1 MYLIVGLGNPEEE
14 YSKTRHNMGFNAINK
29 IAEQYGIKVT
39 KNKFQGLYESALI
52 EGEKVILLKPQT
64 YMNLSGNSVKEFVD
78 FYKISKE
85 EILVIYDDMDIEPG
99 KIKIRKKGSAGGH
112 NGMKSIVSML
122 GTEEFTRIRIG
133 IGRPEHNG
141 DDINYVIGSIPE
153 EEIPKLEEGVE
164 KAKKAVIEILKNGVD
179 SAMNKLNYKGKDMI
193 ELIVNK
199 SNDTKIIA
207 AVENGKLVEIY
218 EENEQSQKAR
228 NEGNIYIGIVKD
240 IVPGMQAAFVD
251 IGTEKNSFI
260 HVKDVV
266 PQVDEKIE
274 KRIDKKIKDVVKSGE
289 KILIQIQKDSNEK
302 KGARTSTHIKLTGK
316 YVILMPNT
324 NIVTISQ
331 KIENDKERERL
342 LEIVKK
348 VLPENTGAIVR
359 TAALKKNGE
368 EIEKDLNQLVEKW
381 KKIKAKFDKAPNKPQ
396 LLFKSPSF
404 LEKLILDLPENKIE
418 KIEVNEQ
425 KEYEKIRKMLND
437 INEKISLELSENIF
451 EKYELE
457 KQIEKTKQRKIWL
470 NCGGFITIDQ
480 TEALV
485 AIDVNSGKFTGKNTL
500 EETVY
505 KVNYE
510 ATIEIAKQL
519 RLRDIGG
526 IIIIDYIDMQKQENK
541 EKIEKL
547 LKESLKQDRA
557 KTQVEGFTKLNL
569 MELTR
574 KHICSHNS

>member
-1 MYLIVGLGNPEEE
+1 
-14 YSKTRHNMGFNAINK
+14 
-29 IAEQYGIKVT
+29 
-39 KNKFQGLYESALI
+39 
-52 EGEKVILLKPQT
+52 
-64 YMNLSGNSVKEFVD
+64 
-78 FYKISKE
+78 
-85 EILVIYDDMDIEPG
+85 
-99 KIKIRKKGSAGGH
+99 
-112 NGMKSIVSML
+112 
-122 GTEEFTRIRIG
+122 
-133 IGRPEHNG
+133 
-141 DDINYVIGSIPE
+141 
-153 EEIPKLEEGVE
+153 
-164 KAKKAVIEILKNGVD
+164 
-179 SAMNKLNYKGKDMI
+179 MI

-396 LLFKSPSF
+396 LLFKSPIF

>member
-1 MYLIVGLGNPEEE
+1 
-14 YSKTRHNMGFNAINK
+14 
-29 IAEQYGIKVT
+29 
-39 KNKFQGLYESALI
+39 
-52 EGEKVILLKPQT
+52 
-64 YMNLSGNSVKEFVD
+64 
-78 FYKISKE
+78 
-85 EILVIYDDMDIEPG
+85 
-99 KIKIRKKGSAGGH
+99 
-112 NGMKSIVSML
+112 
-122 GTEEFTRIRIG
+122 
-133 IGRPEHNG
+133 
-141 DDINYVIGSIPE
+141 
-153 EEIPKLEEGVE
+153 
-164 KAKKAVIEILKNGVD
+164 
-179 SAMNKLNYKGKDMI
+179 MI
-193 ELIVNK
+193 ELIVDK
-199 SNDTKIIA
+199 KEDLKTIA
-207 AVENGKLVEIY
+207 AIENGRLVEIY

-228 NEGNIYIGIVKD
+228 NEGNIYLGIVRD
-240 IVPGMQAAFVD
+240 IVPGMQAAFID
-251 IGTEKNSFI
+251 IGTDKKSFI

-274 KRIDKKIKDVVKSGE
+274 KKFDGKIKDLVKTGQ
-289 KILIQIQKDSNEK
+289 KILIQVQKDSNDK

-316 YVILMPNT
+316 YVILMPKT

-331 KIENDKERERL
+331 KIENEKEKERL
-342 LEIVKK
+342 INILKSK
-348 VLPENTGAIVR
+348 LPENTGAIIR
-359 TAALKKNGE
+359 TAAENKTSQ
-368 EIEKDLNQLVEKW
+368 EINLDLEQLIKKW
-381 KKIKAKFDKAPNKPQ
+381 KKIESKYEQGGNNPQ
-396 LLFKSPSF
+396 LLYKSPSII
-404 LEKLILDLPENKIE
+404 EKLILDLPEDRIE
-418 KIEVNEQ
+418 KIEVNDQ
-425 KEYEKIRKMLND
+425 KEYEEIKD
-437 INEKISLELSENIF
+437 IIEDAHENIKLEVQQNLL

-470 NCGGFITIDQ
+470 NCGGFITIDP

-541 EKIEKL
+541 DKIEKL
-547 LKESLKQDRA
+547 LRESLKQDRA

>member
-1 MYLIVGLGNPEEE
+1 
-14 YSKTRHNMGFNAINK
+14 
-29 IAEQYGIKVT
+29 
-39 KNKFQGLYESALI
+39 
-52 EGEKVILLKPQT
+52 
-64 YMNLSGNSVKEFVD
+64 
-78 FYKISKE
+78 
-85 EILVIYDDMDIEPG
+85 
-99 KIKIRKKGSAGGH
+99 
-112 NGMKSIVSML
+112 
-122 GTEEFTRIRIG
+122 
-133 IGRPEHNG
+133 
-141 DDINYVIGSIPE
+141 
-153 EEIPKLEEGVE
+153 
-164 KAKKAVIEILKNGVD
+164 
-179 SAMNKLNYKGKDMI
+179 MI

-199 SNDTKIIA
+199 NKDEKIIA
-207 AVENGKLVEIY
+207 AVENGKLVEIN
-218 EENEQSQKAR
+218 EEHEQSQKAR
-228 NEGNIYIGIVKD
+228 NEGNIYLGIVKD

-274 KRIDKKIKDVVKSGE
+274 KRIDTKIKDVIKTGQ
-289 KILIQIQKDSNEK
+289 KILVQIQKDSNDK

-316 YVILMPNT
+316 YVVLMPNT

-331 KIENDKERERL
+331 KIEDESERERL
-342 LEIVKK
+342 LKSIKV

-359 TAALKKNGE
+359 TAAIKKKDEELKE
-368 EIEKDLNQLVEKW
+368 DLEQLLNKW
-381 KKIKAKFDKAPNKPQ
+381 KKIEEKFKKAPSKPQ
-396 LLFKSPSF
+396 LSYKSPSI
-404 LEKLILDLPENKIE
+404 LEKIILDLPENRIE
-418 KIEVNEQ
+418 KITINDE
-425 KEYEKIRKMLND
+425 KEYEEIQ
-437 INEKISLELSENIF
+437 ELLQEMNENIKTEMHQDIL

-457 KQIEKTKQRKIWL
+457 KQIEKSKQRKIWL

-485 AIDVNSGKFTGKNTL
+485 AIDVNSGKFTGKSTL

-541 EKIEKL
+541 DKIEKL

>member
-1 MYLIVGLGNPEEE
+1 
-14 YSKTRHNMGFNAINK
+14 
-29 IAEQYGIKVT
+29 
-39 KNKFQGLYESALI
+39 
-52 EGEKVILLKPQT
+52 
-64 YMNLSGNSVKEFVD
+64 
-78 FYKISKE
+78 
-85 EILVIYDDMDIEPG
+85 
-99 KIKIRKKGSAGGH
+99 
-112 NGMKSIVSML
+112 
-122 GTEEFTRIRIG
+122 
-133 IGRPEHNG
+133 
-141 DDINYVIGSIPE
+141 
-153 EEIPKLEEGVE
+153 
-164 KAKKAVIEILKNGVD
+164 
-179 SAMNKLNYKGKDMI
+179 MI

>member
-1 MYLIVGLGNPEEE
+1 
-14 YSKTRHNMGFNAINK
+14 
-29 IAEQYGIKVT
+29 
-39 KNKFQGLYESALI
+39 
-52 EGEKVILLKPQT
+52 
-64 YMNLSGNSVKEFVD
+64 
-78 FYKISKE
+78 
-85 EILVIYDDMDIEPG
+85 
-99 KIKIRKKGSAGGH
+99 
-112 NGMKSIVSML
+112 
-122 GTEEFTRIRIG
+122 
-133 IGRPEHNG
+133 
-141 DDINYVIGSIPE
+141 
-153 EEIPKLEEGVE
+153 
-164 KAKKAVIEILKNGVD
+164 
-179 SAMNKLNYKGKDMI
+179 MI

-368 EIEKDLNQLVEKW
+368 EIEKNLNQLVEKW

-425 KEYEKIRKMLND
+425 KEYEEIRKMLND
-437 INEKISLELSENIF
+437 VNEKISLELSENIF

-485 AIDVNSGKFTGKNTL
+485 AIDVNSGKFTGKSTL

>member
-1 MYLIVGLGNPEEE
+1 
-14 YSKTRHNMGFNAINK
+14 
-29 IAEQYGIKVT
+29 
-39 KNKFQGLYESALI
+39 
-52 EGEKVILLKPQT
+52 
-64 YMNLSGNSVKEFVD
+64 
-78 FYKISKE
+78 
-85 EILVIYDDMDIEPG
+85 
-99 KIKIRKKGSAGGH
+99 
-112 NGMKSIVSML
+112 
-122 GTEEFTRIRIG
+122 
-133 IGRPEHNG
+133 
-141 DDINYVIGSIPE
+141 
-153 EEIPKLEEGVE
+153 
-164 KAKKAVIEILKNGVD
+164 
-179 SAMNKLNYKGKDMI
+179 MI

-240 IVPGMQAAFVD
+240 IVPGMQAAFVN

-289 KILIQIQKDSNEK
+289 KILIQIKKDSNEK

-425 KEYEKIRKMLND
+425 KEYEEIRKMLND

-485 AIDVNSGKFTGKNTL
+485 AIDVNSGKFTGKSTL

>member
-1 MYLIVGLGNPEEE
+1 
-14 YSKTRHNMGFNAINK
+14 
-29 IAEQYGIKVT
+29 
-39 KNKFQGLYESALI
+39 
-52 EGEKVILLKPQT
+52 
-64 YMNLSGNSVKEFVD
+64 
-78 FYKISKE
+78 
-85 EILVIYDDMDIEPG
+85 
-99 KIKIRKKGSAGGH
+99 
-112 NGMKSIVSML
+112 
-122 GTEEFTRIRIG
+122 
-133 IGRPEHNG
+133 
-141 DDINYVIGSIPE
+141 
-153 EEIPKLEEGVE
+153 
-164 KAKKAVIEILKNGVD
+164 
-179 SAMNKLNYKGKDMI
+179 MI

-274 KRIDKKIKDVVKSGE
+274 KRIDKKIKDVVKSGK

-342 LEIVKK
+342 LEIVKN

-368 EIEKDLNQLVEKW
+368 EIEKDLKQLVEKW

-425 KEYEKIRKMLND
+425 KEYEEIRKMLND
-437 INEKISLELSENIF
+437 INEKISLELNENIF

-485 AIDVNSGKFTGKNTL
+485 AIDVNSGKFTGKSTL

-557 KTQVEGFTKLNL
+557 KTQVEGFTKLDL
-569 MELTR
+569 MEMTR
-574 KHICSHNS
+574 KHICSHKDRKENN

>member
-1 MYLIVGLGNPEEE
+1 
-14 YSKTRHNMGFNAINK
+14 
-29 IAEQYGIKVT
+29 
-39 KNKFQGLYESALI
+39 
-52 EGEKVILLKPQT
+52 
-64 YMNLSGNSVKEFVD
+64 
-78 FYKISKE
+78 
-85 EILVIYDDMDIEPG
+85 
-99 KIKIRKKGSAGGH
+99 
-112 NGMKSIVSML
+112 
-122 GTEEFTRIRIG
+122 
-133 IGRPEHNG
+133 
-141 DDINYVIGSIPE
+141 
-153 EEIPKLEEGVE
+153 
-164 KAKKAVIEILKNGVD
+164 
-179 SAMNKLNYKGKDMI
+179 MI

-302 KGARTSTHIKLTGK
+302 KGARTSTHIKLTVK

-425 KEYEKIRKMLND
+425 KEYEEIRKMLND
-437 INEKISLELSENIF
+437 INEKISLELGENIF

-485 AIDVNSGKFTGKNTL
+485 AIDVNSGKFTGKSTL

>member
-1 MYLIVGLGNPEEE
+1 
-14 YSKTRHNMGFNAINK
+14 
-29 IAEQYGIKVT
+29 
-39 KNKFQGLYESALI
+39 
-52 EGEKVILLKPQT
+52 
-64 YMNLSGNSVKEFVD
+64 
-78 FYKISKE
+78 
-85 EILVIYDDMDIEPG
+85 
-99 KIKIRKKGSAGGH
+99 
-112 NGMKSIVSML
+112 
-122 GTEEFTRIRIG
+122 
-133 IGRPEHNG
+133 
-141 DDINYVIGSIPE
+141 
-153 EEIPKLEEGVE
+153 
-164 KAKKAVIEILKNGVD
+164 
-179 SAMNKLNYKGKDMI
+179 MI

-199 SNDTKIIA
+199 SKDTKIIA

-359 TAALKKNGE
+359 TAALKKNCE

-425 KEYEKIRKMLND
+425 KEYEEIRKMLND

-485 AIDVNSGKFTGKNTL
+485 AIDVNSGKFTGKSTL

>member
-1 MYLIVGLGNPEEE
+1 
-14 YSKTRHNMGFNAINK
+14 
-29 IAEQYGIKVT
+29 
-39 KNKFQGLYESALI
+39 
-52 EGEKVILLKPQT
+52 
-64 YMNLSGNSVKEFVD
+64 
-78 FYKISKE
+78 
-85 EILVIYDDMDIEPG
+85 
-99 KIKIRKKGSAGGH
+99 
-112 NGMKSIVSML
+112 
-122 GTEEFTRIRIG
+122 
-133 IGRPEHNG
+133 
-141 DDINYVIGSIPE
+141 
-153 EEIPKLEEGVE
+153 
-164 KAKKAVIEILKNGVD
+164 
-179 SAMNKLNYKGKDMI
+179 MI

-218 EENEQSQKAR
+218 EENEQSQKAS

-342 LEIVKK
+342 LEIVKN

-368 EIEKDLNQLVEKW
+368 EIEKDLKQLVEKW

-425 KEYEKIRKMLND
+425 KEYEEIRKMLND
-437 INEKISLELSENIF
+437 INEKISLELNENIF
-451 EKYELE
+451 QKYELE

-485 AIDVNSGKFTGKNTL
+485 AIDVNSGKFTGKSTL

>member
-1 MYLIVGLGNPEEE
+1 
-14 YSKTRHNMGFNAINK
+14 
-29 IAEQYGIKVT
+29 
-39 KNKFQGLYESALI
+39 
-52 EGEKVILLKPQT
+52 
-64 YMNLSGNSVKEFVD
+64 
-78 FYKISKE
+78 
-85 EILVIYDDMDIEPG
+85 
-99 KIKIRKKGSAGGH
+99 
-112 NGMKSIVSML
+112 
-122 GTEEFTRIRIG
+122 
-133 IGRPEHNG
+133 
-141 DDINYVIGSIPE
+141 
-153 EEIPKLEEGVE
+153 
-164 KAKKAVIEILKNGVD
+164 
-179 SAMNKLNYKGKDMI
+179 MI

-199 SNDTKIIA
+199 NKDEKIIA

-228 NEGNIYIGIVKD
+228 NEGNIYLGIVKD

-274 KRIDKKIKDVVKSGE
+274 KRIDTKIKDVIKTGQ
-289 KILIQIQKDSNEK
+289 KILVQIQKDSNDK

-316 YVILMPNT
+316 YVVLMPNT

-331 KIENDKERERL
+331 KIEDESEKERL
-342 LEIVKK
+342 LKSIKA

-359 TAALKKNGE
+359 TAAIKKKDEELKE
-368 EIEKDLNQLVEKW
+368 DLEQLLNKW
-381 KKIKAKFDKAPNKPQ
+381 KKIEEKFKKAPSKPQ
-396 LLFKSPSF
+396 LLYKSPSI
-404 LEKLILDLPENKIE
+404 LEKIILDLPENRIE
-418 KIEVNEQ
+418 KITINDE
-425 KEYEKIRKMLND
+425 KEYEEIQ
-437 INEKISLELSENIF
+437 ELLQEMNENIKTEMHQDIL

-457 KQIEKTKQRKIWL
+457 KQIEKSKQRKIWL

-485 AIDVNSGKFTGKNTL
+485 AIDVNSGKFTGKSTL

-541 EKIEKL
+541 DKIEKL

>member
-1 MYLIVGLGNPEEE
+1 
-14 YSKTRHNMGFNAINK
+14 
-29 IAEQYGIKVT
+29 
-39 KNKFQGLYESALI
+39 
-52 EGEKVILLKPQT
+52 
-64 YMNLSGNSVKEFVD
+64 
-78 FYKISKE
+78 
-85 EILVIYDDMDIEPG
+85 
-99 KIKIRKKGSAGGH
+99 
-112 NGMKSIVSML
+112 
-122 GTEEFTRIRIG
+122 
-133 IGRPEHNG
+133 
-141 DDINYVIGSIPE
+141 
-153 EEIPKLEEGVE
+153 
-164 KAKKAVIEILKNGVD
+164 
-179 SAMNKLNYKGKDMI
+179 MI

-425 KEYEKIRKMLND
+425 KEYEEIRKMLND
-437 INEKISLELSENIF
+437 VNEKISLELSENIF

-485 AIDVNSGKFTGKNTL
+485 AIDVNSGKFTGKSTL

-526 IIIIDYIDMQKQENK
+526 IIIIDYIDMQKRENK